1 MTETTNERLVLVR
14 WLAALFSRAMVHKH
28 KQTDQ
33 LPNTVSLHSSS
44 SSVTVNITDIEIK
57 SAREYI
63 YKKKKKKKEKKREF
77 DLTSQNKRVKYE
89 TMLCSI
95 CK

>member
-14 WLAALFSRAMVHKH
+14 WLAVFFSRAMVHKH

-44 SSVTVNITDIEIK
+44 SSVTVNIKI
-57 SAREYI
+57 RELNMKTRCAAYVNNSVCYQLIVLLI
-63 YKKKKKKKEKKREF
+63 YGDELVPF
-77 DLTSQNKRVKYE
+77 
-89 TMLCSI
+89 
-95 CK
+95 